1 MKLVG
6 TLLGYRWHLTDFI
19 LPFEQSPHEDKLSKT
34 VGHRSAN
41 YYLAHC
47 TLFFFSR
54 KHFSRFLSFF
64 SILLKMSWVKKISFS
79 AISLA
84 FLTINNYCIL
94 QKMTR
99 DIEKYGCNTLF
110 LLRIFNFIIDTF
122 HREHKISYQPQNYGL
137 SPGDIC
143 ACV

>member
-6 TLLGYRWHLTDFI
+6 TFLVYRWHLTDFI
-19 LPFEQSPHEDKLSKT
+19 LPFEQSPHEDKLSNT
-34 VGHRSAN
+34 VGHRFVN

-47 TLFFFSR
+47 TLFR
-54 KHFSRFLSFF
+54 KHKSKAFLSIFIFSF
-64 SILLKMSWVKKISFS
+64 SILLKMFWVKKISFS

-99 DIEKYGCNTLF
+99 NIEKYGCNTLF

-122 HREHKISYQPQNYGL
+122 HRQHKISYQPKL
-137 SPGDIC
+137 
-143 ACV
+143 